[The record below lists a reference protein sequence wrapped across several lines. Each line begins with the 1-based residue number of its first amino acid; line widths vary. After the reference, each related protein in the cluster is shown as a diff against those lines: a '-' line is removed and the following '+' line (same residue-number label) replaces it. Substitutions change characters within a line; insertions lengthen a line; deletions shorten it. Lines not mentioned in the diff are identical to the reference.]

1 MKKIV
6 SAALAA
12 GLALGAA
19 GVATAPAAQAAVGPA
34 KLVTTTCA
42 DIVLLGVAG
51 SGERTDAKIKEFGGY
66 GETVRN
72 VLNRIESDL
81 KASSYRTTRVTT
93 FKKEALN
100 YPAAGLPTKVTATEV
115 TNYVKSAD
123 TGVTKLR
130 DRIAHYR
137 KTCPSAKVVV
147 VGYSQGAWVTHAAL
161 ASFGTNTDVVRNVKA
176 TILLADPN
184 NDTSVM
190 YGNLVNSSG
199 KHVWESQWDKIK
211 GLGTAGESALRS
223 AATVS
228 TTAREFWL
236 AYQKAVTKIDRLR
249 PGRFSSLLKD
259 QNRTVSFCANRDP
272 LCSFGFR
279 TIPGITAWTA
289 HSSTYKTSAVAGLV
303 SAYVTPRVMPSS
315 GNGAC
320 DPGEMCAYTNASRS
334 RLVLDSAKIGGT
346 KVVTGFARDSISSV
360 WNRSMYR
367 WAAVN
372 KRTSRPDERLVV
384 EPLQYH
390 ANLATL
396 PDKIKWNDAID
407 HFDVLRD

>member
-1 MKKIV
+1 MKRIV

-12 GLALGAA
+12 GLAPGAA

-66 GETVRN
+66 GETVRD

-81 KASSYRTTRVTT
+81 KASSYRTTQVTT
-93 FKKEALN
+93 FKEEALN

-115 TNYVKSAD
+115 TNYVTSAE
-123 TGVTKLR
+123 TGVTTLR

-137 KTCPSAKVVV
+137 TTCPSAKVIV
-147 VGYSQGAWVTHAAL
+147 VGYSQGAWVTHATL
-161 ASFGTNTDVVRNVKA
+161 ASVGTNTDVVRNVKA

-211 GLGTAGESALRS
+211 GLGAAGESALRS

-228 TTAREFWL
+228 TTASESWL

-249 PGRFSSLLKD
+249 PGRYSSL
-259 QNRTVSFCANRDP
+259 
-272 LCSFGFR
+272 
-279 TIPGITAWTA
+279 
-289 HSSTYKTSAVAGLV
+289 
-303 SAYVTPRVMPSS
+303 
-315 GNGAC
+315 
-320 DPGEMCAYTNASRS
+320 
-334 RLVLDSAKIGGT
+334 LDSAKIGGT
-346 KVVTGFARDSISSV
+346 KVVTGCARDSISSV

-372 KRTSRPDERLVV
+372 KRTSRPDEKLVV
-384 EPLQYH
+384 EPLQDH

>member
-51 SGERTDAKIKEFGGY
+51 SGDRTPAKMKSFGGY
-66 GETVRN
+66 GETVHN
-72 VLNRIESDL
+72 VLNRIESDI
-81 KASSYRTTRVTT
+81 KTSSYRTTRVTT
-93 FKKEALN
+93 YKKEALN
-100 YPAAGLPTKVTATEV
+100 YPAAGLPKKLSEV
-115 TNYVKSAD
+115 APYVKSAD

-130 DRIAHYR
+130 DRITYYR

-161 ASFGTNTDVVRNVKA
+161 ASFGTNTDVVKNVKA

-190 YGNLVNSSG
+190 YGNLLDTSG
-199 KHVWESQWDKIK
+199 KHVWESQWNKIK
-211 GLGTAGESALRS
+211 GLGTASESALRS
-223 AATVS
+223 AATAS
-228 TTAREFWL
+228 PALREFWIG
-236 AYQKAVTKIDRLR
+236 YQRAVAKIERLR
-249 PGRFSSLLKD
+249 PGKYSTLLKD
-259 QNRTVSFCANRDP
+259 QNRTVSFCSNRDP

-279 TIPGITAWTA
+279 TLPGIAEWSS
-289 HSSTYKTSAVAGLV
+289 HSSTYKTSGVAGLA
-303 SAYVTPRVMPSS
+303 SAYVVPRVMPSS

-346 KVVTGFARDSISSV
+346 KGVTGFARDSISSV

-367 WAAVN
+367 WSAVN
-372 KRTSRPDERLVV
+372 KRTARPDERLVV

-390 ANLATL
+390 ANLASL